1 MRVLMLGWEF
11 PPHITGGLGTACY
24 GLVQGLLH
32 HHVEV
37 SFVIPRISASQERYK
52 PAFKLLGANEI
63 PLQVTLTEAQKQ
75 KIRFYAVESWPFPY
89 GTQEYLFTWE
99 TSYPTYESSS
109 LYLEFTGRYGPNL
122 LQEVQA
128 YAWAVSQLAFRES
141 FDIIH
146 AHDWLTYVGG
156 IALKALTGKPLV
168 LHIHAT
174 EFDRSGE
181 NINPIVYDIEREGFH
196 NADKIIAVSHYT
208 RRMVIEKY
216 EVPPD
221 KVVAIHNAVLPKDV
235 QIKSH
240 QKKTFQVVTF
250 LGRVTYQKGP
260 EYFVEAA
267 ARLAPY
273 FPKLHFVMGGTGD
286 LLRRMIEYVAHLR
299 LGDRFHFTGFL
310 PPSQVEELFDYSDV
324 YVMPSVSEPFGISA
338 LEALRAGVPVI
349 LSKQS
354 GVAEVLPY
362 VPRVDFWDID
372 KLAELIQAFLVYK
385 GAREFFIRY
394 AQPQLSHLQWE
405 KSAEKVKNLYQSLV

>member
-1 MRVLMLGWEF
+1 MLGWEF

-24 GLVQGLLH
+24 GLVQGLIH
-32 HHVEV
+32 HNVEV
-37 SFVIPRISASQERYK
+37 TFVIPRASPHKEK
-52 PAFKLLGANEI
+52 TAFKLIGANEI
-63 PLQVTLTEAQKQ
+63 PIRMTLTEAQRQ
-75 KIRFYAVESWPFPY
+75 KIQFYVVESWPFPY
-89 GTQEYLFTWE
+89 GMQEKLFTWE
-99 TSYPTYESSS
+99 ESYPTYESTTTY
-109 LYLEFTGRYGPNL
+109 LHLEFTGRYGPDL
-122 LQEVQA
+122 LQEVQR
-128 YAWAVSQLAFRES
+128 YAWAVSQLAFEVS
-141 FDIIH
+141 FDLIH
-146 AHDWLTYVGG
+146 AHDWLTYLGG

-181 NINPIVYDIEREGFH
+181 NINPIVYEIEREGFRQ
-196 NADKIIAVSHYT
+196 ADKIIAVSNYT
-208 RRMVIEKY
+208 RRRVIEKY
-216 EVPPD
+216 AVPAE

-235 QIKSH
+235 QIKAEE
-240 QKKTFQVVTF
+240 KKPFQVVTF

-273 FPKLHFVMGGTGD
+273 LPKVHFVMGGTGD
-286 LLRRMIEYVAHLR
+286 LLRRMIERVAQLR

-310 PPSQVEELFDYSDV
+310 PPAQVEKLFDYSDV

-362 VPRVDFWDID
+362 VPQVDFWDID
-372 KLAELIQAFLVYK
+372 KLAEFIRAFLVYK

-405 KSAEKVKNLYQSLV
+405 KSAEKVKNLYYSLI